1 MTRIFTILPFCVFLC
16 AAPAPASAGDNA
28 WNKIA
33 LDAVHILSLTGDP
46 ARPSTLYA
54 VTSQGLKK
62 SLDSGNT
69 WTGIGADLPGDIPPN
84 SVAVNYLNSKEI
96 YVGYE
101 GLGIFKTLDGGSTW
115 RSLNEGLPNL
125 YVRCIVISPKDPNL
139 LYVGIQDGV
148 AISTNG
154 GKQWHMSSGFRR
166 AVNVNCIAIDPR
178 NPQYLFAGTGGAGVF
193 KSGNGGVSW
202 IDVNEGLSSL
212 SVLSLYIDPEDPD
225 VVLAGAYHPATPTDF
240 YVGQSNGGAFR
251 TVDGGRTWKET
262 GLLTITIFSFAAHA
276 QYPGVVYAGAWGGAY
291 RSTDRGATWTDI
303 NTGLDNPFL
312 HKVYVLPGKP
322 PVILAGTTYG
332 LLSYTDANIATL
344 PGAGDDVPPLVRYG
358 LAAVAVLAVAVFLLV
373 RRSRRRA
380 SPDSRK
386 PVW

>member
-1 MTRIFTILPFCVFLC
+1 MIRISRTLLLPVFLC
-16 AAPAPASAGDNA
+16 AFLVPARAGDNS
-28 WNKIA
+28 WSKIA
-33 LDAVHILSLTGDP
+33 LDTVHILSLAGDP
-46 ARPSTLYA
+46 ARPATLYA
-54 VTSQGLKK
+54 VTSQGLQK
-62 SLDSGNT
+62 SLDSGKT
-69 WTGIGADLPGDIPPN
+69 WTGLGANLPGDIPPN

-101 GLGIFKTLDGGSTW
+101 GLGIFKTSDGGSTW
-115 RSLNEGLPNL
+115 QSLNEGLPNL

-148 AISTNG
+148 AVSTSG

-166 AVNVNCIAIDPR
+166 AVNVNCIVIDPK
-178 NPQYLFAGTGGAGVF
+178 NPQFLYAGTGGAGVF

-202 IDVNEGLSSL
+202 VDVNEGLSSL
-212 SVLSLYIDPEDPD
+212 SVLALHIDPEDPD
-225 VVLAGAYHPATPTDF
+225 IVLAGAYHPATPTDF

-251 TVDGGRTWKET
+251 TVDGGRTWGET
-262 GLLTITIFSFAAHA
+262 DLLTITIFSFTAHA

-291 RSTDRGATWTDI
+291 RSTDRGVTWTDI
-303 NTGLDNPFL
+303 NTNLDNPFL
-312 HKVYVLPGKP
+312 HKVYALPGKP

-332 LLSYTDANIATL
+332 LLSYTDMNIETL
-344 PGAGDDVPPLVRYG
+344 SGAGDDAWPLVRYG
-358 LAAVAVLAVAVFLLV
+358 LAVGVVLAVAGFLLV
-373 RRSRRRA
+373 RRNRKRA